1 VDANSFIFLK
11 FLFFLYMTISVHM
24 VDANSLIIF
33 FIFFYFYIGLL
44 ASTSV
49 DANSLNFF
57 FYFYKGLLASTRCGR

>member
-1 VDANSFIFLK
+1 
-11 FLFFLYMTISVHM
+11 MTISVHM

-33 FIFFYFYIGLL
+33 LFFFYFYIGLL

-57 FYFYKGLLASTRCGR
+57 IFIKDY

>member
-1 VDANSFIFLK
+1 
-11 FLFFLYMTISVHM
+11 MTISVHM

-33 FIFFYFYIGLL
+33 NFFFFYIGLL

-57 FYFYKGLLASTRCGR
+57 FFFIKDY